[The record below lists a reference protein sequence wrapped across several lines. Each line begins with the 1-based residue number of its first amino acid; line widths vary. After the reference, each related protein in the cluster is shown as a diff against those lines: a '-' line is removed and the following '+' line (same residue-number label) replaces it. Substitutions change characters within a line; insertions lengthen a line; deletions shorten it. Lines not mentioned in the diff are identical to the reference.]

1 LATCLGLAST
11 ALQLPI
17 NAREA
22 GAGLVP
28 PAVAT
33 ELMGTV
39 GSALILVM
47 LFMAIVSTG
56 SAESMAVSSL
66 VSYDIYREYIN
77 PQADGEQ
84 ILFISRLVV
93 VLFGVFMGCFSI
105 ILFELGLNLGWVY
118 LFMGVMIGSAVAPL
132 WNLLT
137 WKKASGTGAV
147 IAAWSGLVLALT
159 AWTSAAKI
167 YGGSISIA
175 TLGSNSAMLTGNL
188 VAILSSALIHWAYST
203 FIDPQDYDFG
213 DLHKHISLV
222 EDDQRGLIDND
233 PAVLE
238 EAEQWTNKRVY
249 TLILVL
255 LVVWPALA
263 IPAEVFSQG
272 YFGFWIMI
280 AILWGF
286 GAAAAMILL
295 PLFESSHDIAVVLN
309 GIMVSLRC
317 QKKSKEEDDEGSDES
332 SVPQGPEA

>member
-17 NAREA
+17 NAAEA

-147 IAAWSGLVLALT
+147 IAAWSGLALALT
-159 AWTSAAKI
+159 AWMSAAKI

-203 FIDPQDYDFG
+203 FIDPQDYNFG
-213 DLHKHISLV
+213 DLDKHISLV
-222 EDDQRGLIDND
+222 EDDQRGLTDND
-233 PAVLE
+233 PEVLE
-238 EAEQWTNKRVY
+238 EAEQWTNNRVY
-249 TLILVL
+249 ILILVL
-255 LVVWPALA
+255 LVIWPTLA
-263 IPAEVFSQG
+263 IPAKVFSQG
-272 YFGFWIMI
+272 YFGFWVMI

-286 GAAAAMILL
+286 GAAAVIMFL

-317 QKKSKEEDDEGSDES
+317 RKKSKMDDDEGSQSS
-332 SVPQGPEA
+332 SVQEVPVA